1 MKNIFNY
8 IVVGIIIVLTVTSC
22 SRKKDKF
29 LNRSWH
35 SLNTKYNVLYNGNV
49 ALESGKSSVIAAYK
63 DNYWEILPVERLQ
76 ITDDIVSSN
85 KAKNPSIELAEV
97 KAVKA
102 IQKHGMNIKGKEKNP
117 QIDEAY
123 MLLGKARY
131 FDNRFIPA
139 LESFNYI
146 LFKYPAS
153 SNINL
158 AKIWRAKTNLRLQNE
173 DIAIENLKKLIEL
186 EDLSKYDRAEA
197 TSTLAQAYI
206 TNKALDSA
214 ITQLQV
220 ASRLTRNNEQ
230 RGRLHFI
237 EGQLYSTLGKK
248 DSANLAFDKVID
260 LNRRTP
266 RVYMISAH
274 LEKIKNF
281 DLKNGDK
288 LALQELLE
296 DLETNREN
304 RPFLDKI
311 YHQIANYQ
319 LQNGSDSTAI
329 SYFNKSLRT
338 NSEDDY
344 LKVVNYQ
351 TLGDLNFDYSEYSL
365 AGSYYDSTLLS
376 LKENSK
382 SFRAIKRKRENLED
396 VIYYESIAQDNDSIL
411 SVVAMSDADKETY
424 FQSYIETLKLEE
436 EASEKAA
443 ASSGSAL
450 GASQNIVTKKGKS
463 FYFYN
468 PTTVAFGK
476 NEFIRIWGDR
486 ALEPNWRWSSKSTK
500 SDSEAPDEEAKAAE
514 AIEEEEQKRY
524 SVDFYLAQ
532 IPTEEKVL
540 DSIAKERNFAYYQLG
555 LIYKD
560 KFKEY
565 KLAKDK
571 LEQLLKQDPEER
583 LVLPAKY
590 NLYKLYALLDL
601 KRLQALIKS
610 DIIENHP
617 DSRYAEILLNPE
629 SALSNIENS
638 PETRYNNLYA
648 QFELGEYQ
656 QVIDGCDLQI
666 IRLDGD
672 QIVPKLELLKVTSK
686 ARLFGF
692 EAYKE
697 GLNFVALN
705 YPSSMEGKKAARM
718 YETVI
723 PQLESAEFVQDS
735 TQTNFKT
742 IFKFEASE
750 TDKIKDFEED
760 LKIAVEDIDYFKLSV
775 SKDRYDTNT
784 IFVVVHGLKS
794 VQGAFG
800 FAEILKNKN
809 DFKISKSF
817 FGISSKNY
825 QTVQIHKNLEA
836 YLETIN

>member
-1 MKNIFNY
+1 LKNSFSY
-8 IVVGIIIVLTVTSC
+8 IIIGVLILSTVSSC
-22 SRKKDKF
+22 SRKKDRF

-35 SLNTKYNVLYNGNV
+35 SVNTKYNVLFNGNV
-49 ALESGKSSVIAAYK
+49 ALESGKTAIITDYK

-76 ITDDIVSSN
+76 TTEALVLSKKS
-85 KAKNPSIELAEV
+85 KNPSIELAEV
-97 KAVKA
+97 KAIKA

-139 LESFNYI
+139 LEAFNYI

-158 AKIWRAKTNLRLQNE
+158 AKIWRAKTNLRLENE
-173 DIAIENLKKLIEL
+173 EVAIQNLKKLIEF
-186 EDLSKYDRAEA
+186 EKLSKNDIVEA
-197 TSTLAQAYI
+197 SSTLAQAYI
-206 TNKALDSA
+206 TTKSLDSA

-220 ASRLTRNNEQ
+220 ASQLTKNNEQ

-237 EGQLYSTLGKK
+237 EGQLYSILGKK
-248 DSANLAFDKVID
+248 DSANLAFDKVIT
-260 LNRRTP
+260 LNRRSP
-266 RVYMISAH
+266 RAYMINAH

-281 DLKNGDK
+281 DPKNGDK
-288 LALQELLE
+288 IALQDLLE
-296 DLETNREN
+296 ELETNREN
-304 RPFLDKI
+304 RPFLDRI
-311 YHQIANYQ
+311 YHQIAQYQ
-319 LQNGSDSTAI
+319 LLNQSDSIAI
-329 SYFNKSLRT
+329 SYLNKSLRT

-344 LKVVNYQ
+344 LTARNYQ
-351 TLGDLNFDYSEYSL
+351 ILGDLKFDYSEYSL
-365 AGSYYDSTLLS
+365 AGSYYDSTLLKI
-376 LKENSK
+376 KENSK
-382 SFRAIKRKRENLED
+382 PYRAIKRKRDNLED
-396 VIYYESIAQDNDSIL
+396 VIYYESIAKDNDSIL
-411 SVVAMSDADKETY
+411 SVVAMSDTEKETY
-424 FQSYIETLKLEE
+424 FQSYIDTLKS
-436 EASEKAA
+436 EALKKAA
-443 ASSGSAL
+443 QSSENSFAT
-450 GASQNIVTKKGKS
+450 SQNSVTKKGKS

-486 ALEPNWRWSSKSTK
+486 ALETNWRWSSKSAQ
-500 SDSEAPDEEAKAAE
+500 SDLNEADEIAKAE
-514 AIEEEEQKRY
+514 ASEQQKRF
-524 SVDFYLAQ
+524 SVDYYLAQ
-532 IPTEEKVL
+532 LPTQQKAL
-540 DSIAKERNFAYYQLG
+540 DSISKERNFAYYRLG

-565 KLAKDK
+565 KLAQDK
-571 LEQLLKQDPEER
+571 LEQLLKQNPEER

-601 KRLQALIKS
+601 KRLQALIKR

-617 DSRYAEILLNPE
+617 DSRYAEVLLNPE
-629 SALSNIENS
+629 SALSNNENS
-638 PETRYNNLYA
+638 PETLYNNLFT
-648 QFELGEYQ
+648 QFEMGEYQ
-656 QVIDGCDLQI
+656 QVIEGCDLQI

-672 QIVPKLELLKVTSK
+672 QILPKLELLKVTAK

-705 YPSSMEGKKAARM
+705 YPSSIEGKKAARM

-750 TDKIKDFEED
+750 TDEIKEFEET
-760 LKIAVEDIDYFKLSV
+760 LNTAIEDVDYFKLSV
-775 SKDRYDTNT
+775 SKDRYNTNT

-800 FAEILKNKN
+800 FVEILKDKS
-809 DFKISKSF
+809 DLEISRPF

-825 QTVQIHKNLEA
+825 QTVQIHKNLES

>member
-8 IVVGIIIVLTVTSC
+8 IVVGVLTVFTITSC

-35 SLNTKYNVLYNGNV
+35 SVNTKYNVLYNGNI
-49 ALESGKSSVIAAYK
+49 ALESGKTSVNDGYK
-63 DNYWEILPVERLQ
+63 ENYWETLPVERLQ
-76 ITDDIVSSN
+76 ISDEIDLSSN
-85 KAKNPSIELAEV
+85 PKNLNIELAEV

-139 LESFNYI
+139 QEAFNYI

-158 AKIWRAKTNLRLQNE
+158 AKIWRAKTNLRLHNE
-173 DIAIENLKKLIEL
+173 DIAIRNLKNLIES
-186 EDLSKYDRAEA
+186 EELSKYDIVEA
-197 TSTLAQAYI
+197 SSTLAQAYI
-206 TNKALDSA
+206 NNKALDSA

-220 ASRLTRNNEQ
+220 ASQLTKNNEQ

-237 EGQLYSTLGKK
+237 EGQLYSALGVK
-248 DSANLAFDKVID
+248 DSANLAFDKVIA

-266 RVYMISAH
+266 RTYMINAH

-281 DLKNGDK
+281 DPKMDDK
-288 LALQELLE
+288 FILQELLE

-304 RPFLDKI
+304 RPFLDRI
-311 YHQIANYQ
+311 YHQIAKYQ
-319 LQNGSDSTAI
+319 LQNNSDSIAI

-338 NSEDDY
+338 NSDDTY
-344 LKVVNYQ
+344 LKAINYQ
-351 TLGDLNFDYSEYSL
+351 TLGDLNFDDSEYSL
-365 AGSYYDSTLLS
+365 AGSYYDSTLVN

-382 SFRAIKRKRENLED
+382 PFRAIKRKRDNLED
-396 VIYYESIAQDNDSIL
+396 VIYYESIARNNDSIL
-411 SVVAMSDADKETY
+411 NIVEMSDLDKQAY
-424 FQSYIETLKLEE
+424 FQSYIEALKLEE
-436 EASEKAA
+436 EASKKAA
-443 ASSGSAL
+443 KLSSNSGPP
-450 GASQNIVTKKGKS
+450 QNNLTKKGKS

-486 ALEPNWRWSSKSTK
+486 ALETNWRWSSESTK
-500 SDSEAPDEEAKAAE
+500 SELEAVDEIAEITEKAQ
-514 AIEEEEQKRY
+514 QKRY
-524 SVDFYLAQ
+524 SVDYYLTQ
-532 IPTEEKVL
+532 LPTDEKVL

-565 KLAKDK
+565 ELSQNK
-571 LEQLLKQDPEER
+571 LEQLLKQSPEER
-583 LVLPAKY
+583 LVLPTKY
-590 NLYKLYALLDL
+590 NLYKLYTLLDL
-601 KRLQALIKS
+601 KRLQALAKS

-617 DSRYAEILLNPE
+617 NSRYAEILLNPE
-629 SALSNIENS
+629 SVLSNNENS
-638 PETRYNNLYA
+638 PETLYNNLYA

-656 QVIDGCDLQI
+656 QVIEGCNLQI
-666 IRLDGD
+666 TRLDGD

-705 YPSSMEGKKAARM
+705 YPSSIEGKKAARM

-750 TDKIKDFEED
+750 TDAIETFEEA
-760 LKIAVEDIDYFKLSV
+760 LNTAVEDVDYFKLSV

-800 FAEILKNKN
+800 FVEILESKNN
-809 DFKISKSF
+809 LITSKPF

-825 QTVQIHKNLEA
+825 QTVQIHKSLDA

>member
-8 IVVGIIIVLTVTSC
+8 TVVGIIIVLTITSC

-35 SLNTKYNVLYNGNV
+35 SVNTKYNVLYNGNV
-49 ALESGKSSVIAAYK
+49 ALESGKSSVIAAHK

-76 ITDDIVSSN
+76 VSDDIVLSN
-85 KAKNPSIELAEV
+85 KSKNLSIELAEV

-117 QIDEAY
+117 QIDEAF

-139 LESFNYI
+139 LEAFNYI

-173 DIAIENLKKLIEL
+173 DIAIKNLKKLIEF
-186 EDLSKYDRAEA
+186 ENLSKYDTVEA
-197 TSTLAQAYI
+197 SSTLAQAYI
-206 TNKALDSA
+206 TTKALDSA
-214 ITQLQV
+214 ITQLQI
-220 ASRLTRNNEQ
+220 ASRLTKNNEQ

-248 DSANLAFDKVID
+248 DSANLAFDKVIN
-260 LNRRTP
+260 LNRRSP
-266 RVYMISAH
+266 RVYMINAH
-274 LEKIKNF
+274 LEKVKNF
-281 DLKNGDK
+281 DIKNGDK
-288 LALQELLE
+288 LVLQEFFE

-304 RPFLDKI
+304 RPFLDRI
-311 YHQIANYQ
+311 YHQIANYH
-319 LQNGSDSTAI
+319 LQNKSDSTAI

-338 NSEDDY
+338 NSQDDY
-344 LKVVNYQ
+344 LKAVNYQ
-351 TLGDLNFDYSEYSL
+351 TLGDLNFDYSEYSV
-365 AGSYYDSTLLS
+365 AGSYYDSTLLN

-411 SVVAMSDADKETY
+411 SVVAMSEADKKVY
-424 FQSYIETLKLEE
+424 FQKYIETLKQEQ
-436 EASEKAA
+436 EASDKAA
-443 ASSGSAL
+443 ASTGRAL
-450 GASQNIVTKKGKS
+450 GSSQTLGAKKGKS

-486 ALEPNWRWSSKSTK
+486 ALESNWRWSSKSSQLDT
-500 SDSEAPDEEAKAAE
+500 EATDEIAIAA
-514 AIEEEEQKRY
+514 EEEEQKRY

-565 KLAKDK
+565 KRAKDK
-571 LEQLLKQDPEER
+571 LEQLLKQKPEER

-590 NLYKLYALLDL
+590 NLYKIYASLDL
-601 KRLQALIKS
+601 KRLQALVKS
-610 DIIENHP
+610 DIIENFP

-629 SALSNIENS
+629 SALLNNKNS
-638 PETRYNNLYA
+638 PETLYNNLYA

-666 IRLDGD
+666 ILLDGD
-672 QIVPKLELLKVTSK
+672 EIVPKLELLKVTAK

-705 YPSSMEGKKAARM
+705 YPSSIEGKKAAQM

-723 PQLESAEFVQDS
+723 PQLESKEFVQDS

-742 IFKFEASE
+742 IFKFEESE
-750 TDKIKDFEED
+750 IDEIKAFDESLSSAIED
-760 LKIAVEDIDYFKLSV
+760 VDYFKLSV
-775 SKDRYDTNT
+775 SKDRYDANT

-800 FAEILKNKN
+800 FAEILKNIN
-809 DFKISKSF
+809 DFKISKPF

-825 QTVQIHKNLEA
+825 QTIQLHKNLEA

>member
-1 MKNIFNY
+1 MKNSFNY
-8 IVVGIIIVLTVTSC
+8 IIVGLLILLTVSSC
-22 SRKKDKF
+22 SRKKDRF
-29 LNRSWH
+29 INRSWH
-35 SLNTKYNVLYNGNV
+35 AVNTKYNVLFNGNI
-49 ALESGKSSVIAAYK
+49 ALESGKNDVITAYK

-76 ITDDIVSSN
+76 ISDAIVLDD
-85 KAKNPSIELAEV
+85 KAKNSNIELAEV

-139 LESFNYI
+139 LEAFNYI

-158 AKIWRAKTNLRLQNE
+158 AKIWRAKTNIRLQNE
-173 DIAIENLKKLIEL
+173 DVAIQNLKKLIEL
-186 EDLSKYDRAEA
+186 EKLSKYDIVEA
-197 TSTLAQAYI
+197 SSTLAQAYI
-206 TNKALDSA
+206 TTKSLDSA

-220 ASRLTRNNEQ
+220 ASKLTKNNEQ

-237 EGQLYSTLGKK
+237 EGQLYSSLGKK
-248 DSANLAFDKVID
+248 DSANLAFDKVIA
-260 LNRRTP
+260 LNRRSP
-266 RVYMISAH
+266 RVYMINAH

-281 DLKNGDK
+281 DSKNGDK
-288 LALQELLE
+288 IALQDLLE

-304 RPFLDKI
+304 RPFLDRI
-311 YHQIANYQ
+311 YHQIAQYQ
-319 LQNGSDSTAI
+319 LQNQSDSTAI

-338 NSEDDY
+338 NSEDE
-344 LKVVNYQ
+344 LLTATNYQ
-351 TLGDLNFDYSEYSL
+351 ILGDLNFDYSEYSL
-365 AGSYYDSTLLS
+365 AGSYYDSTLLN

-382 SFRAIKRKRENLED
+382 PFREIKRKRDNLED
-396 VIYYESIAQDNDSIL
+396 VIYYETIARDNDSIL
-411 SVVAMSDADKETY
+411 SVVAMSDSEKESY
-424 FQSYIETLKLEE
+424 FQSYIEILKA
-436 EASEKAA
+436 EAEALKKADKSSEN
-443 ASSGSAL
+443 SFGP
-450 GASQNIVTKKGKS
+450 SQNLGFQNGKS
-463 FYFYN
+463 FYFYT

-476 NEFIRIWGDR
+476 NEFVRIWGDR
-486 ALEPNWRWSSKSTK
+486 ALETNWRWSSKSAQ
-500 SDSEAPDEEAKAAE
+500 SDLKVKNEIAKVA
-514 AIEEEEQKRY
+514 EEQQQKRF
-524 SVDFYLAQ
+524 SVEYYLAQ
-532 IPTEEKVL
+532 LPTQENVL
-540 DSIAKERNFAYYQLG
+540 DSISKERNFAYYQLG

-571 LEQLLKQDPEER
+571 LEQLLNQNPEER
-583 LVLPAKY
+583 LILPAKY
-590 NLYKLYALLDL
+590 NLYKVYALLDL
-601 KRLQALIKS
+601 KRLQALAKA
-610 DIIENHP
+610 DIIKNHP

-629 SALSNIENS
+629 SALLNNENS
-638 PETRYNNLYA
+638 PETLYNNLFA
-648 QFELGEYQ
+648 QFESGEYQ
-656 QVIDGCDLQI
+656 QVIEGCDLQI
-666 IRLDGD
+666 VRLDGD
-672 QIVPKLELLKVTSK
+672 QIIPKLELLKVTAK

-692 EAYKE
+692 ESYKK

-705 YPSSMEGKKAARM
+705 YPSSIEGKKAARM

-742 IFKFEASE
+742 IFKFETSE
-750 TDKIKDFEED
+750 TDEIKTFEQTLSTAIED
-760 LKIAVEDIDYFKLSV
+760 VDYFKLSV

-800 FAEILKNKN
+800 FVEILKDKN
-809 DFKISKSF
+809 DLKISKPF

>member
-1 MKNIFNY
+1 LKNIFNY
-8 IVVGIIIVLTVTSC
+8 IVVGIVILLTVSSC
-22 SRKKDKF
+22 SRKKDRF

-35 SLNTKYNVLYNGNV
+35 SVNTKYNVLFNGNV
-49 ALESGKSSVIAAYK
+49 ALESGKTAVIAAYK

-76 ITDDIVSSN
+76 ITDDIVSSD

-139 LESFNYI
+139 QEAFNYI

-173 DIAIENLKKLIEL
+173 DVAIKDLKKLIEL
-186 EDLSKYDRAEA
+186 EDLSKYDIVEA
-197 TSTLAQAYI
+197 SSTLAQAYI
-206 TNKALDSA
+206 TTKSLDSA

-220 ASRLTRNNEQ
+220 ASKLTKNNEQ

-237 EGQLYSTLGKK
+237 EGQLYSSLGKK
-248 DSANLAFDKVID
+248 DSANLAFDKVIA
-260 LNRRTP
+260 LNRRSP
-266 RVYMISAH
+266 RTYMISAH

-281 DLKNGDK
+281 EFKNGDK
-288 LALQELLE
+288 LALQDLLE

-304 RPFLDKI
+304 RPFLDRI
-311 YHQIANYQ
+311 YHQIAKYQ
-319 LQNGSDSTAI
+319 LQNQSDSIAI
-329 SYFNKSLRT
+329 TYFNKSLRT

-344 LKVVNYQ
+344 LTATNYQ
-351 TLGDLNFDYSEYSL
+351 TLGDLNFDYSEYVL
-365 AGSYYDSTLLS
+365 AGSYYDSTLLK

-382 SFRAIKRKRENLED
+382 PYRAIKRKRDNLED
-396 VIYYESIAQDNDSIL
+396 VIYYESIAQANDSIL
-411 SVVAMSDADKETY
+411 SVVAMSDAEKEAY
-424 FQSYIETLKLEE
+424 FQSYIEDLKLEE
-436 EASEKAA
+436 EASKKAA
-443 ASSGSAL
+443 KSSANSFASS
-450 GASQNIVTKKGKS
+450 QNSVTKKGKS

-486 ALEPNWRWSSKSTK
+486 ALETNWRWSSKS
-500 SDSEAPDEEAKAAE
+500 AQPDLKETDEIAKAAE
-514 AIEEEEQKRY
+514 EEKQKRY
-524 SVDFYLAQ
+524 SVGFYVSQ
-532 IPTEEKVL
+532 IPSEEKVL

-565 KLAKDK
+565 KRSQDK
-571 LEQLLKQDPEER
+571 LEQLLNQNPEDR

-601 KRLQALIKS
+601 KRLQALAKS
-610 DIIENHP
+610 DIIDNYP

-629 SALSNIENS
+629 SALLNNENS
-638 PETRYNNLYA
+638 PETLYNNLYA

-656 QVIDGCDLQI
+656 QVIEGCDLQI

-686 ARLFGF
+686 ARLYGF

-723 PQLESAEFVQDS
+723 PQLQSMEFVQDS

-742 IFKFEASE
+742 IFKFEESE
-750 TDKIKDFEED
+750 TNEIKEFKEALSTAIED
-760 LKIAVEDIDYFKLSV
+760 VDYFKLSV

-800 FAEILKNKN
+800 FVEILKTKN
-809 DFKISKSF
+809 DLEVSKPF

-825 QTVQIHKNLEA
+825 QTVQIHKTLEA

>member
-1 MKNIFNY
+1 LKNSFNY
-8 IVVGIIIVLTVTSC
+8 IIVGLLILLTVSSC
-22 SRKKDKF
+22 SRKKDRF
-29 LNRSWH
+29 INRSWH
-35 SLNTKYNVLYNGNV
+35 AVNTKYNVLFNGNV
-49 ALESGKSSVIAAYK
+49 ALESGKNDVITAYK

-76 ITDDIVSSN
+76 ITDDVDFSN
-85 KAKNPSIELAEV
+85 TSKNSSIELAEV

-102 IQKHGMNIKGKEKNP
+102 IQKHGMNIRGKEKNP

-139 LESFNYI
+139 LEAFNYI

-158 AKIWRAKTNLRLQNE
+158 AKIWRAKTNIRLQNE
-173 DIAIENLKKLIEL
+173 DIAIQNLKKLIEL
-186 EDLSKYDRAEA
+186 EKLSKYDIVEA
-197 TSTLAQAYI
+197 SSTLAQAYI
-206 TNKALDSA
+206 TTKSLDSA

-220 ASRLTRNNEQ
+220 ASKLTKNNEQ

-237 EGQLYSTLGKK
+237 EGQLYSNLGKK
-248 DSANLAFDKVID
+248 DSANLAFDKVIA
-260 LNRRTP
+260 LNRRSP
-266 RVYMISAH
+266 RVYMINAH

-281 DLKNGDK
+281 DSKNGDK
-288 LALQELLE
+288 IALQDLLE

-304 RPFLDKI
+304 RPFLDRI
-311 YHQIANYQ
+311 YHQIAQYQ
-319 LQNGSDSTAI
+319 LQNQSDSTAI

-338 NSEDDY
+338 NTEDK
-344 LKVVNYQ
+344 LLTATNYQ
-351 TLGDLNFDYSEYSL
+351 ILGDLNFDESKYSL
-365 AGSYYDSTLLS
+365 AGSYYDSTLLN
-376 LKENSK
+376 LEENSK
-382 SFRAIKRKRENLED
+382 PFRYIKRKRDNLED
-396 VIYYESIAQDNDSIL
+396 VIYYETIARDNDSIL
-411 SVVAMSDADKETY
+411 SVVAMSDSEKESY
-424 FQSYIETLKLEE
+424 FQSYIELLKAEAEALKKADKSLEN
-436 EASEKAA
+436 SF
-443 ASSGSAL
+443 GP
-450 GASQNIVTKKGKS
+450 SQNLGFQNGKS
-463 FYFYN
+463 FYFYT

-476 NEFIRIWGDR
+476 KEFIRIWGDR
-486 ALEPNWRWSSKSTK
+486 ALETNWRWSSKSTQ
-500 SDSEAPDEEAKAAE
+500 SDSKAENAIAKAA
-514 AIEEEEQKRY
+514 EEEEQKRF
-524 SVDFYLAQ
+524 SVEYYLAQ
-532 IPTEEKVL
+532 LPTQKNVL

-555 LIYKD
+555 LMYKD

-571 LEQLLKQDPEER
+571 LEQLLNQNPEGR

-601 KRLQALIKS
+601 KRLQALAKT
-610 DIIENHP
+610 DIIENHS

-629 SALSNIENS
+629 SALLNNENS
-638 PETRYNNLYA
+638 PETLYNNLYV
-648 QFELGEYQ
+648 QFESGEYQ
-656 QVIDGCDLQI
+656 QVIEGCDLQI
-666 IRLDGD
+666 VRLDGD
-672 QIVPKLELLKVTSK
+672 QIIPKLELLKVTAK

-705 YPSSMEGKKAARM
+705 YPSSIEGKKAARM
-718 YETVI
+718 YEVVI

-742 IFKFEASE
+742 IFKFESSE
-750 TDKIKDFEED
+750 TDEIKTFEET
-760 LKIAVEDIDYFKLSV
+760 LSTAIEDVDYFKLSV

-800 FAEILKNKN
+800 FVEILKDKN
-809 DFKISKSF
+809 DLEISKPF

>member
-1 MKNIFNY
+1 MKNSFSY
-8 IVVGIIIVLTVTSC
+8 IIIGVLILSTVSSC
-22 SRKKDKF
+22 SRKKDRF

-35 SLNTKYNVLYNGNV
+35 SVNTKYNVLFNGNV
-49 ALESGKSSVIAAYK
+49 ALESGKTAVITDYK

-76 ITDDIVSSN
+76 TTDALVLSKKS
-85 KAKNPSIELAEV
+85 KNPSIELAEV
-97 KAVKA
+97 KAIKA

-139 LESFNYI
+139 LEAFNYI

-158 AKIWRAKTNLRLQNE
+158 AKIWRAKTNLRLENE
-173 DIAIENLKKLIEL
+173 EVAIQNLKKLIEF
-186 EDLSKYDRAEA
+186 EKLSKNDIVEA
-197 TSTLAQAYI
+197 SSTLAQAYI
-206 TNKALDSA
+206 TTKSLDSA

-220 ASRLTRNNEQ
+220 ASQLTKNNEQ

-237 EGQLYSTLGKK
+237 EGQLYSILGKK
-248 DSANLAFDKVID
+248 DSANLAFDKVIA
-260 LNRRTP
+260 LNRRSP
-266 RVYMISAH
+266 RAYMINAH

-281 DLKNGDK
+281 DPKNGDK
-288 LALQELLE
+288 IALQDLLE
-296 DLETNREN
+296 ELETNREN
-304 RPFLDKI
+304 RPFLDRI
-311 YHQIANYQ
+311 YHQIAQYQ
-319 LQNGSDSTAI
+319 LLNQSDSIAI
-329 SYFNKSLRT
+329 SYLNKSLRT

-344 LKVVNYQ
+344 LTARNYQ
-351 TLGDLNFDYSEYSL
+351 ILGDLKFDYSEYSL
-365 AGSYYDSTLLS
+365 AGSYYDSTLLKI
-376 LKENSK
+376 KENSK
-382 SFRAIKRKRENLED
+382 PYRAIKRKRDNLED
-396 VIYYESIAQDNDSIL
+396 VIYYESIAKDNDSIL
-411 SVVAMSDADKETY
+411 SVVAMSDPEKETY
-424 FQSYIETLKLEE
+424 FQSYIDTLKS
-436 EASEKAA
+436 EALKKAA
-443 ASSGSAL
+443 QSSENSFAT
-450 GASQNIVTKKGKS
+450 SQNSVTKKGKS

-486 ALEPNWRWSSKSTK
+486 ALETNWRWSSKSAQ
-500 SDSEAPDEEAKAAE
+500 SDLNEADEIAKAE
-514 AIEEEEQKRY
+514 ASEQQKRF
-524 SVDFYLAQ
+524 SVDYYLAQ
-532 IPTEEKVL
+532 LPTQQKAL
-540 DSIAKERNFAYYQLG
+540 DSISKERNFAYYQLG

-565 KLAKDK
+565 KLAQDK
-571 LEQLLKQDPEER
+571 LEQLLKQNPEER

-601 KRLQALIKS
+601 KRLQALIKR

-617 DSRYAEILLNPE
+617 DSRYAEVLLNPE
-629 SALSNIENS
+629 SALSNNENS
-638 PETRYNNLYA
+638 PETLYNNLYT
-648 QFELGEYQ
+648 QFEMGEYQ
-656 QVIDGCDLQI
+656 QVIEGCDLQI

-672 QIVPKLELLKVTSK
+672 QILPKLELLKVTAK

-705 YPSSMEGKKAARM
+705 YPSSIEGKKAARM

-750 TDKIKDFEED
+750 TDEIKEFEET
-760 LKIAVEDIDYFKLSV
+760 LNTAIEDVDYFKLSV
-775 SKDRYDTNT
+775 SKDRYNTNT

-800 FAEILKNKN
+800 FVEILKDKS
-809 DFKISKSF
+809 DLEISRPF

-825 QTVQIHKNLEA
+825 QTVQIHKNLES

>member
-1 MKNIFNY
+1 LKNIFNY
-8 IVVGIIIVLTVTSC
+8 IVVGIVILLTVSSC
-22 SRKKDKF
+22 SRKKDRF

-35 SLNTKYNVLYNGNV
+35 SVNTKYNVLFNGNV
-49 ALESGKSSVIAAYK
+49 ALESGKTAVIAAYK

-76 ITDDIVSSN
+76 ITDDIVSSD

-139 LESFNYI
+139 QEAFNYI

-173 DIAIENLKKLIEL
+173 DVAIKDLKKLIEL
-186 EDLSKYDRAEA
+186 EDLSKYDIVEA
-197 TSTLAQAYI
+197 SSTLAQAYI
-206 TNKALDSA
+206 TTKSLDSA

-220 ASRLTRNNEQ
+220 ASKLTKNNEQ

-237 EGQLYSTLGKK
+237 EGQLYSSLGKK
-248 DSANLAFDKVID
+248 DSANLAFDKVIA
-260 LNRRTP
+260 LNRRSP
-266 RVYMISAH
+266 RTYMISAH

-281 DLKNGDK
+281 EFKNGDK
-288 LALQELLE
+288 LALQDLLE

-304 RPFLDKI
+304 RPFLDRI
-311 YHQIANYQ
+311 YHQIAKYQ
-319 LQNGSDSTAI
+319 LQNQSDSIAI
-329 SYFNKSLRT
+329 TYFNKSLRT

-344 LKVVNYQ
+344 LTATNYQ
-351 TLGDLNFDYSEYSL
+351 TLGDLNFDYSEYVL
-365 AGSYYDSTLLS
+365 AGSYYDSTLLK

-382 SFRAIKRKRENLED
+382 PYRAIKRKRDNLED
-396 VIYYESIAQDNDSIL
+396 VIYYESIAQANDSIL
-411 SVVAMSDADKETY
+411 SVVAMSDAEKEAY
-424 FQSYIETLKLEE
+424 FQSYIEVLKLEE
-436 EASEKAA
+436 EASKKAA
-443 ASSGSAL
+443 KSSANSFASS
-450 GASQNIVTKKGKS
+450 QNSVTKKGKS

-486 ALEPNWRWSSKSTK
+486 ALETNWRWSSKS
-500 SDSEAPDEEAKAAE
+500 AQPDLKETDEIAKAAE
-514 AIEEEEQKRY
+514 AEKQKRY
-524 SVDFYLAQ
+524 SVDFYVSQ
-532 IPTEEKVL
+532 IPSEEKVL

-565 KLAKDK
+565 KRSQDK
-571 LEQLLKQDPEER
+571 LEQLLNQNPEDR
-583 LVLPAKY
+583 LILPAKY

-601 KRLQALIKS
+601 KRLQALAKS
-610 DIIENHP
+610 DIIDNYP

-629 SALSNIENS
+629 SALLNNENS
-638 PETRYNNLYA
+638 PETLYNNLYA

-656 QVIDGCDLQI
+656 QVIEGCDLQI

-686 ARLFGF
+686 ARLYGF

-723 PQLESAEFVQDS
+723 PQLQSMEFVQDS

-742 IFKFEASE
+742 IFKFEESE
-750 TDKIKDFEED
+750 TNEIKEFKEALSTAIED
-760 LKIAVEDIDYFKLSV
+760 VDYFKLSV

-800 FAEILKNKN
+800 FVEILENKN
-809 DFKISKSF
+809 DLKVSKPF

-825 QTVQIHKNLEA
+825 QTVQIHKNVKT

>member
-8 IVVGIIIVLTVTSC
+8 IVVGVLTVFTITSC

-35 SLNTKYNVLYNGNV
+35 SVNTKYNVLYNGNI
-49 ALESGKSSVIAAYK
+49 ALESGKTSVNDGYK
-63 DNYWEILPVERLQ
+63 ENYWETLPVERLQ
-76 ITDDIVSSN
+76 ISDEIDLSSN
-85 KAKNPSIELAEV
+85 PKNLNIELAEV

-139 LESFNYI
+139 QEAFNYI

-158 AKIWRAKTNLRLQNE
+158 AKIWRAKTNLRLHNE
-173 DIAIENLKKLIEL
+173 DIAIRNLKNLIES
-186 EDLSKYDRAEA
+186 EELSKYDIVEA
-197 TSTLAQAYI
+197 SSTLAQAYI
-206 TNKALDSA
+206 NNKALDSA
-214 ITQLQV
+214 ITQSQV
-220 ASRLTRNNEQ
+220 ASQLTKNNEQ

-237 EGQLYSTLGKK
+237 EGQLYSALGVK
-248 DSANLAFDKVID
+248 DSANLAFDKVIA

-266 RVYMISAH
+266 RTYMINAH

-281 DLKNGDK
+281 DPKMDDK
-288 LALQELLE
+288 FILQELLE

-304 RPFLDKI
+304 RPFLDRI
-311 YHQIANYQ
+311 YHQIAKYQ
-319 LQNGSDSTAI
+319 LQNNSDSIAI

-338 NSEDDY
+338 NSDDTY
-344 LKVVNYQ
+344 LKAINYQ
-351 TLGDLNFDYSEYSL
+351 TLGDLNFDDSEYSL
-365 AGSYYDSTLLS
+365 AGSYYDSTLVN

-382 SFRAIKRKRENLED
+382 PFRAIKRKRDNLED
-396 VIYYESIAQDNDSIL
+396 VIYYESIARNNDSIL
-411 SVVAMSDADKETY
+411 NIVEMSDLDKQAY
-424 FQSYIETLKLEE
+424 FQSYIEALKLEE
-436 EASEKAA
+436 EASKKAA
-443 ASSGSAL
+443 KLSSNSGPP
-450 GASQNIVTKKGKS
+450 QNNLTKKGKS

-486 ALEPNWRWSSKSTK
+486 ALETNWRWSSESTK
-500 SDSEAPDEEAKAAE
+500 SELEAVDEIAEITEKAQ
-514 AIEEEEQKRY
+514 QKRY
-524 SVDFYLAQ
+524 SVDYYLTQ
-532 IPTEEKVL
+532 LPTDEKVL

-565 KLAKDK
+565 ELSQNK
-571 LEQLLKQDPEER
+571 LEQLLKQSPEER
-583 LVLPAKY
+583 LVLPTKY
-590 NLYKLYALLDL
+590 NLYKLYTLLDL
-601 KRLQALIKS
+601 KRLQALAKS

-617 DSRYAEILLNPE
+617 NSRYAEILLNPE
-629 SALSNIENS
+629 SVLSNNENS
-638 PETRYNNLYA
+638 PETLYNNLYA

-656 QVIDGCDLQI
+656 QVIEGCNLQI
-666 IRLDGD
+666 TRLDGD

-705 YPSSMEGKKAARM
+705 YPSSIEGKKAARM

-750 TDKIKDFEED
+750 TDAIETFEEA
-760 LKIAVEDIDYFKLSV
+760 LNTAVEDVDYFKLSV

-800 FAEILKNKN
+800 FVEILESKNN
-809 DFKISKSF
+809 LITSKPF

-825 QTVQIHKNLEA
+825 QTVQIHKNLDA

>member
-22 SRKKDKF
+22 SRKKDRF
-29 LNRSWH
+29 LNRAWH
-35 SLNTKYNVLYNGNV
+35 SVNTKYNVLYNGNV
-49 ALESGKSSVIAAYK
+49 ALESGKTSVIAAYK

-76 ITDDIVSSN
+76 ITDDIDFSN

-117 QIDEAY
+117 QIDESY

-139 LESFNYI
+139 LEAFNYI

-173 DIAIENLKKLIEL
+173 DLAIENLKKLIEL
-186 EDLSKYDRAEA
+186 ENLSKYDIVEA
-197 TSTLAQAYI
+197 SSTLAQAYI
-206 TNKALDSA
+206 TTKALDSA

-220 ASRLTRNNEQ
+220 ASQLTKNNEQ

-237 EGQLYSTLGKK
+237 EGQLYSVLGKK

-260 LNRRTP
+260 LNRRSP
-266 RVYMISAH
+266 RAYMISAH
-274 LEKIKNF
+274 LEKVKNF
-281 DLKNGDK
+281 DLENGDK
-288 LALQELLE
+288 LELQELLE
-296 DLETNREN
+296 ELETNREN

-311 YHQIANYQ
+311 YHQIAKYQ
-319 LQNGSDSTAI
+319 LQNQSDSTAI

-344 LKVVNYQ
+344 LKAINYQ

-365 AGSYYDSTLLS
+365 AGSYYDSTLLN

-411 SVVAMSDADKETY
+411 SVVAMSDADKEVY

-436 EASEKAA
+436 ASEKAA
-443 ASSGSAL
+443 ASTGNSF
-450 GASQNIVTKKGKS
+450 GASQNAVTKKGKS

-486 ALEPNWRWSSKSTK
+486 ALETNWRWSSKSAQ
-500 SDSEAPDEEAKAAE
+500 SDTEATDEIEKAAE
-514 AIEEEEQKRY
+514 AAEEEEQKRY

-565 KLAKDK
+565 KRAQNK
-571 LEQLLKQDPEER
+571 LEYLLKQNPEER

-601 KRLQALIKS
+601 KRLQALAKS
-610 DIIENHP
+610 DIIENFP

-629 SALSNIENS
+629 SALLNNENS
-638 PETRYNNLYA
+638 PETLYNNLYA

-672 QIVPKLELLKVTSK
+672 QIVPKLELLKVTAK

-705 YPSSMEGKKAARM
+705 YPSSIEGKKAAQM
-718 YETVI
+718 YATVI
-723 PQLESAEFVQDS
+723 PQLESVEFVQDS

-750 TDKIKDFEED
+750 TDEIKAFDES
-760 LKIAVEDIDYFKLSV
+760 LSTAIEDIDYFKLSI

-809 DFKISKSF
+809 DFIISKPF

>member
-1 MKNIFNY
+1 MKNSFSY
-8 IVVGIIIVLTVTSC
+8 IIIGVLILSTVSSC
-22 SRKKDKF
+22 SRKKDRF

-35 SLNTKYNVLYNGNV
+35 SVNTKYNVLFNGNV
-49 ALESGKSSVIAAYK
+49 ALESGKTAVITDYK

-76 ITDDIVSSN
+76 TTDALVLSKKS
-85 KAKNPSIELAEV
+85 KNPSIELAEV
-97 KAVKA
+97 KAIKA

-139 LESFNYI
+139 LEAFNYI

-158 AKIWRAKTNLRLQNE
+158 AKIWRAKTNLRLENE
-173 DIAIENLKKLIEL
+173 EVAIQNLKKLIEF
-186 EDLSKYDRAEA
+186 EKLSKYDIVEA
-197 TSTLAQAYI
+197 SSTLAQAYI
-206 TNKALDSA
+206 KTKSLDSA

-220 ASRLTRNNEQ
+220 ASQLTKNNEQ

-237 EGQLYSTLGKK
+237 EGQLYSILGKK
-248 DSANLAFDKVID
+248 DSANLAFDKVIA
-260 LNRRTP
+260 LNRRSP
-266 RVYMISAH
+266 RAYMINAH

-281 DLKNGDK
+281 DPKNGDK
-288 LALQELLE
+288 IALQDLLE
-296 DLETNREN
+296 ELETNREN
-304 RPFLDKI
+304 RPFLDRI
-311 YHQIANYQ
+311 YHQIAQYQ
-319 LQNGSDSTAI
+319 LLNQSDSIAI
-329 SYFNKSLRT
+329 SYLNKSLRT

-344 LKVVNYQ
+344 LTARNYQ
-351 TLGDLNFDYSEYSL
+351 ILGDLKFDYSEYSL
-365 AGSYYDSTLLS
+365 AGSYYDSTLLKI
-376 LKENSK
+376 KENSK
-382 SFRAIKRKRENLED
+382 PYRAIKRKRDNLED
-396 VIYYESIAQDNDSIL
+396 VIYYESIAKDNDSIL
-411 SVVAMSDADKETY
+411 SVVAMSDTEKETY
-424 FQSYIETLKLEE
+424 FQSYIDTLKS
-436 EASEKAA
+436 EALKKAA
-443 ASSGSAL
+443 QSSENSFAT
-450 GASQNIVTKKGKS
+450 SQNSVTKKGKS

-486 ALEPNWRWSSKSTK
+486 ALETNWRWSSKSAQ
-500 SDSEAPDEEAKAAE
+500 SDLNEADEIAKAE
-514 AIEEEEQKRY
+514 ASEQQKRF
-524 SVDFYLAQ
+524 SVDYYLAQ
-532 IPTEEKVL
+532 LPTQQKAL
-540 DSIAKERNFAYYQLG
+540 DSISKERNFAYYQLG

-565 KLAKDK
+565 KLAQDK
-571 LEQLLKQDPEER
+571 LEQLLKQNPEER

-601 KRLQALIKS
+601 KRLQALIKR

-617 DSRYAEILLNPE
+617 DSRYAEVLLNPE
-629 SALSNIENS
+629 SALSNNENS
-638 PETRYNNLYA
+638 PETLYNNLYT
-648 QFELGEYQ
+648 QFEMGEYQ
-656 QVIDGCDLQI
+656 QVIEGCDLQI

-672 QIVPKLELLKVTSK
+672 QILPKLELLKVTAK

-705 YPSSMEGKKAARM
+705 YPSSIEGKKAARM

-750 TDKIKDFEED
+750 TDEIKEFEET
-760 LKIAVEDIDYFKLSV
+760 LNTAIEDVDYFKLSV
-775 SKDRYDTNT
+775 SKDRYNTNT

-800 FAEILKNKN
+800 FVEILKDKS
-809 DFKISKSF
+809 DLEISRPF

-825 QTVQIHKNLEA
+825 QTVQIHKNLES

>member
-1 MKNIFNY
+1 MKNSFNY
-8 IVVGIIIVLTVTSC
+8 IIVGLLILLTVSSC
-22 SRKKDKF
+22 SRKKDRF
-29 LNRSWH
+29 INRSWH
-35 SLNTKYNVLYNGNV
+35 AVNTKYNVLFNGNI
-49 ALESGKSSVIAAYK
+49 ALESGKNDVITAYK

-76 ITDDIVSSN
+76 ISDAIVLDD
-85 KAKNPSIELAEV
+85 KAKNSNIELAEV

-139 LESFNYI
+139 LEAFNYI

-158 AKIWRAKTNLRLQNE
+158 AKIWRAKTNIRLQNE
-173 DIAIENLKKLIEL
+173 DVAIQNLKKLIEL
-186 EDLSKYDRAEA
+186 EKLSKYDIVEA
-197 TSTLAQAYI
+197 SSTLAQAYI
-206 TNKALDSA
+206 TTKSLDSA

-220 ASRLTRNNEQ
+220 ASKLTKNNEQ

-237 EGQLYSTLGKK
+237 EGQLYSSLGKK
-248 DSANLAFDKVID
+248 DSANLAFDKVIA
-260 LNRRTP
+260 LNRRSP
-266 RVYMISAH
+266 RVYMINAH

-281 DLKNGDK
+281 DSKNGDK
-288 LALQELLE
+288 IALQDLLE

-304 RPFLDKI
+304 RPFLDRI
-311 YHQIANYQ
+311 YHQIAQYQ
-319 LQNGSDSTAI
+319 LQNQSDSTAI

-338 NSEDDY
+338 NSEDE
-344 LKVVNYQ
+344 LLTATNYQ
-351 TLGDLNFDYSEYSL
+351 ILGDLNFDYSEYSL
-365 AGSYYDSTLLS
+365 AGSYYDSTLLN

-382 SFRAIKRKRENLED
+382 PFREIKRKRDNLED
-396 VIYYESIAQDNDSIL
+396 VIYYETIARDNDSIL
-411 SVVAMSDADKETY
+411 SVVAMSDSEKESY
-424 FQSYIETLKLEE
+424 FQSYIEILKA
-436 EASEKAA
+436 EAEALKKADKSSEN
-443 ASSGSAL
+443 SFGP
-450 GASQNIVTKKGKS
+450 SQNLGFQNGKS
-463 FYFYN
+463 FYFYT

-476 NEFIRIWGDR
+476 NEFVRIWGDR
-486 ALEPNWRWSSKSTK
+486 ALETNWRWSSKSAQ
-500 SDSEAPDEEAKAAE
+500 SDLKVKNEIAKVA
-514 AIEEEEQKRY
+514 EEQQQKRF
-524 SVDFYLAQ
+524 SVEYYLAQ
-532 IPTEEKVL
+532 LPTQENVL
-540 DSIAKERNFAYYQLG
+540 DSISKERNFAYYQLG

-571 LEQLLKQDPEER
+571 LEQLLNQNPEER
-583 LVLPAKY
+583 LILPAKY
-590 NLYKLYALLDL
+590 NLYKVYALLDL
-601 KRLQALIKS
+601 KRLQALAKA
-610 DIIENHP
+610 DIIKNHP

-629 SALSNIENS
+629 SALLNNENS
-638 PETRYNNLYA
+638 PETLYNNLFA
-648 QFELGEYQ
+648 QFESGEYQ
-656 QVIDGCDLQI
+656 QVIEGCDLQI
-666 IRLDGD
+666 VRLDGD
-672 QIVPKLELLKVTSK
+672 QIIPKLELLKVTAK

-692 EAYKE
+692 ESYKK

-705 YPSSMEGKKAARM
+705 YPSSIEGKKAARM

-742 IFKFEASE
+742 IFKFETSE
-750 TDKIKDFEED
+750 TDEIKTFEQTLSTAIED
-760 LKIAVEDIDYFKLSV
+760 VDYFKLSV

-800 FAEILKNKN
+800 FVEILKDKN
-809 DFKISKSF
+809 DLEISKPF

>member
-1 MKNIFNY
+1 MKNNFSY
-8 IVVGIIIVLTVTSC
+8 IIIGVLILSTVSSC
-22 SRKKDKF
+22 SRKKDRF

-35 SLNTKYNVLYNGNV
+35 SVNTKYNVLFNGNV
-49 ALESGKSSVIAAYK
+49 ALESGKNTVITTYK

-76 ITDDIVSSN
+76 TTDAIVLGN

-139 LESFNYI
+139 LEAFNYI

-158 AKIWRAKTNLRLQNE
+158 AKIWRAKTNLRLENE
-173 DIAIENLKKLIEL
+173 EVAIQNLKKLIEF
-186 EDLSKYDRAEA
+186 EKLSKYDIVEA
-197 TSTLAQAYI
+197 SSTLAQAYI
-206 TNKALDSA
+206 TTKSLDSA

-220 ASRLTRNNEQ
+220 ASQLTKNNEQ

-237 EGQLYSTLGKK
+237 EGQLYSILGKK
-248 DSANLAFDKVID
+248 DSANLAFDKVIA
-260 LNRRTP
+260 LNRRSP
-266 RVYMISAH
+266 RAYMINAH

-281 DLKNGDK
+281 DPKNGDK
-288 LALQELLE
+288 IALQDLLE
-296 DLETNREN
+296 ELETNREN
-304 RPFLDKI
+304 RPFLDRI
-311 YHQIANYQ
+311 YHQIAQYQ
-319 LQNGSDSTAI
+319 LLNQSDSIAI
-329 SYFNKSLRT
+329 SYLNKSLRT

-344 LKVVNYQ
+344 LTARNYQ
-351 TLGDLNFDYSEYSL
+351 ILGDLKFDYSEYSL
-365 AGSYYDSTLLS
+365 AGSYYDSTLLK

-382 SFRAIKRKRENLED
+382 PYRAIKRKRDNLED
-396 VIYYESIAQDNDSIL
+396 VIYYESIAKDNDSIL
-411 SVVAMSDADKETY
+411 SVVAMSDTEKETY
-424 FQSYIETLKLEE
+424 FQSYIDTLKS
-436 EASEKAA
+436 EALKKAA
-443 ASSGSAL
+443 QSSENSFAT
-450 GASQNIVTKKGKS
+450 SQNSLTKKGKS

-486 ALEPNWRWSSKSTK
+486 ALETNWRWSSKSAQ
-500 SDSEAPDEEAKAAE
+500 SDLNEADEIAKAE
-514 AIEEEEQKRY
+514 ASEQQKRF
-524 SVDFYLAQ
+524 SVDYYLAQ
-532 IPTEEKVL
+532 LPTQQKAL
-540 DSIAKERNFAYYQLG
+540 DSISKERNFAYYQLG

-565 KLAKDK
+565 KLAQDK
-571 LEQLLKQDPEER
+571 LEQLLKQNPEER

-601 KRLQALIKS
+601 KRLQALIKR

-617 DSRYAEILLNPE
+617 DSRYAEVLLNPE
-629 SALSNIENS
+629 SALSNNENS
-638 PETRYNNLYA
+638 PETLYNNLYT
-648 QFELGEYQ
+648 QFEMGEYQ
-656 QVIDGCDLQI
+656 HVIEGCDLQI

-672 QIVPKLELLKVTSK
+672 QILPKLELLKVTAK

-705 YPSSMEGKKAARM
+705 YPSSIEGKKAARM

-750 TDKIKDFEED
+750 TDEIKEFEET
-760 LKIAVEDIDYFKLSV
+760 LNTAIEDVDYFKLSV
-775 SKDRYDTNT
+775 SKDRYNTNT

-800 FAEILKNKN
+800 FVEILKDKS
-809 DFKISKSF
+809 DLEISRPF

-825 QTVQIHKNLEA
+825 QTVQIHKNLES

>member
-1 MKNIFNY
+1 LKNIFNY

-486 ALEPNWRWSSKSTK
+486 ALESNWRWSSKSTK

-750 TDKIKDFEED
+750 TDEIKDFEED

>member
-1 MKNIFNY
+1 MKTIFNY
-8 IVVGIIIVLTVTSC
+8 IVLGALTVFTITSC

-29 LNRSWH
+29 LNRTWH
-35 SLNTKYNVLYNGNV
+35 SVNTKYNVLYNGTV
-49 ALESGKSSVIAAYK
+49 ALEAGKIAVNSAYK
-63 DNYWEILPVERLQ
+63 ENYWEVLPVERLQ
-76 ITDDIVSSN
+76 ITDDIDSN
-85 KAKNPSIELAEV
+85 TKTKDPSIELAEV

-102 IQKHGMNIKGKEKNP
+102 IQKRGMNIKGKEKNT

-123 MLLGKARY
+123 ILLGQARY

-139 LESFNYI
+139 LEAFNYI

-173 DIAIENLKKLIEL
+173 ETAIKNLKQLIAL
-186 EDLSKYDRAEA
+186 EPLSKKDRLEA

-206 TNKALDSA
+206 TTKSLDSA
-214 ITQLQV
+214 ITQLQL
-220 ASRLTRNNEQ
+220 ASQLTKNNEQ

-237 EGQLYSTLGKK
+237 EGQLYSALGIK
-248 DSANLAFDKVID
+248 DSANIAFDKVID

-266 RVYMISAH
+266 RDYMISAH

-281 DLKNGDK
+281 DIENGNK
-288 LALQELLE
+288 LALQDLLE

-311 YHQIANYQ
+311 YHRIAAYH
-319 LQNGSDSTAI
+319 LQNKSDSVAI
-329 SYFNKSLRT
+329 TYFNKSLRT

-344 LKVVNYQ
+344 LTALNYQ
-351 TLGDLNFDYSEYSL
+351 TLGDLSYDYSEYSK

-376 LKENSK
+376 LKDNSK
-382 SFRAIKRKRENLED
+382 SYRAIKRKRDNLED
-396 VIYYESIAQDNDSIL
+396 VIYYESISRDNDSIL
-411 SVVAMSDADKETY
+411 SLVALSDTDKEAY
-424 FQSYIETLKLEE
+424 FQTYIESLKLAE
-436 EASEKAA
+436 EASEKGAA
-443 ASSGSAL
+443 LTGNGFDGSTNAV
-450 GASQNIVTKKGKS
+450 AKKGKT

-468 PTTVAFGK
+468 PTSVAFGK
-476 NEFIRIWGDR
+476 NEFIRIWGER
-486 ALEPNWRWSSKSTK
+486 ALEANWRWSSKTTQSESETVLETENGVDN
-500 SDSEAPDEEAKAAE
+500 SDQE
-514 AIEEEEQKRY
+514 RF
-524 SVDFYLAQ
+524 SVDYYLAQ
-532 IPTEEKVL
+532 IPTEQTAL

-560 KFKEY
+560 KFKDY
-565 KLAKDK
+565 KRAQGK
-571 LEQLLKQDPEER
+571 LEALLTQNPEDR
-583 LVLPAKY
+583 LVLPTKY
-590 NLYKLYALLDL
+590 NLYKLYALLEF
-601 KRLQALIKS
+601 KRLQARAKN

-629 SALSNIENS
+629 SALLNTENS

-648 QFELGEYQ
+648 QFESGNYQ
-656 QVIDGCDLQI
+656 EVIDGCDIQI

-672 QIVPKLELLKVTSK
+672 EIVPKLELLKVTSK

-705 YPSSMEGKKAARM
+705 YPSSIEGKKAAQM

-723 PQLESAEFVQDS
+723 PALENQEFVQDS
-735 TQTNFKT
+735 TQTSFKL
-742 IFKFEASE
+742 IFKFETKE
-750 TDKIKDFEED
+750 TDQSIALEGV
-760 LKIAVEDIDYFKLSV
+760 LKAAIEGVDYFNYTV
-775 SKDRYDTNT
+775 SRDRYDTNT

-794 VQGAFG
+794 VQGALG
-800 FAEILKNKN
+800 FVEILENKN
-809 DFKISKSF
+809 DLKISKPF

-825 QTVQIHKNLEA
+825 QTVQIHKNVKT

>member
-1 MKNIFNY
+1 LKNIFNY

-22 SRKKDKF
+22 SRKKDRF
-29 LNRSWH
+29 LNRAWH
-35 SLNTKYNVLYNGNV
+35 SVNTKYNILYNGNV
-49 ALESGKSSVIAAYK
+49 ALESGKTSVIAAYK

-76 ITDDIVSSN
+76 ITDDIDFRN
-85 KAKNPSIELAEV
+85 KAKNLSIELAEV

-117 QIDEAY
+117 QIDEAF

-139 LESFNYI
+139 LEAFNYI

-153 SNINL
+153 NNINL

-173 DIAIENLKKLIEL
+173 DIAIKNLKRLIEL
-186 EDLSKYDRAEA
+186 EDLSKYDIVEA
-197 TSTLAQAYI
+197 SSTLAQAYI
-206 TNKALDSA
+206 TTKALDSA

-220 ASRLTRNNEQ
+220 ASQLTKNNEQ

-237 EGQLYSTLGKK
+237 EGQLYSALGKK

-260 LNRRTP
+260 LNRRSP
-266 RVYMISAH
+266 RAYMISAH
-274 LEKIKNF
+274 LEKVKNF

-288 LALQELLE
+288 LELQELLE

-311 YHQIANYQ
+311 YHQIAKYQ
-319 LQNGSDSTAI
+319 LQNESDSTAI

-344 LKVVNYQ
+344 LKAVNYQ

-411 SVVAMSDADKETY
+411 SVVAMSDADKEVY

-436 EASEKAA
+436 EVSEKVA
-443 ASSGSAL
+443 ASTGNSF
-450 GASQNIVTKKGKS
+450 GASQNAVTKKGKS

-486 ALEPNWRWSSKSTK
+486 ALETNWRWSSKSAQ
-500 SDSEAPDEEAKAAE
+500 SDTETTDEIEKAAE
-514 AIEEEEQKRY
+514 AAEEEEQKRY
-524 SVDFYLAQ
+524 SVDYYLAQ

-565 KLAKDK
+565 KRAQNK
-571 LEQLLKQDPEER
+571 LEYLLKQNPEER

-601 KRLQALIKS
+601 KRLQALAKS
-610 DIIENHP
+610 DIIENFP

-629 SALSNIENS
+629 SALLNNENS
-638 PETRYNNLYA
+638 PETLYNNLYA

-705 YPSSMEGKKAARM
+705 YPSSIEGKKAAQM
-718 YETVI
+718 HETVI
-723 PQLESAEFVQDS
+723 PQLESVEFVQDS

-750 TDKIKDFEED
+750 TDEIKAFDES
-760 LKIAVEDIDYFKLSV
+760 LSTAIEDIDYFKLSI

-809 DFKISKSF
+809 DFIISKPF

>member
-1 MKNIFNY
+1 MKTIFNY
-8 IVVGIIIVLTVTSC
+8 IVLGALTVFTITSC

-29 LNRSWH
+29 LNRTWH
-35 SLNTKYNVLYNGNV
+35 SVNTKYNVLYNGTV
-49 ALESGKSSVIAAYK
+49 ALEAGKIAVNSAYK
-63 DNYWEILPVERLQ
+63 ENYWEVLPVERLQ
-76 ITDDIVSSN
+76 ITDDIDSN
-85 KAKNPSIELAEV
+85 TKTKDPSIELAEV

-102 IQKHGMNIKGKEKNP
+102 IQKRGMNIKGKEKNP

-123 MLLGKARY
+123 ILLGQARY

-139 LESFNYI
+139 LEAFNYI

-173 DIAIENLKKLIEL
+173 ETAIKNLKQLIAL
-186 EDLSKYDRAEA
+186 EPLSKKDRVEA

-206 TNKALDSA
+206 TTKSLDSA
-214 ITQLQV
+214 ITQLQL
-220 ASRLTRNNEQ
+220 ASQLTKNNEQ

-237 EGQLYSTLGKK
+237 EGQLYSALGIK
-248 DSANLAFDKVID
+248 DSANIAFDKVID

-266 RVYMISAH
+266 RDYMISAH

-281 DLKNGDK
+281 DIENGNK
-288 LALQELLE
+288 LALQDLLE

-311 YHQIANYQ
+311 YHRIAAYH
-319 LQNGSDSTAI
+319 LQNKSDSVAI
-329 SYFNKSLRT
+329 TYFNKSLRT

-344 LKVVNYQ
+344 LTALNYQ
-351 TLGDLNFDYSEYSL
+351 TLGDLSYDYSEYSK

-376 LKENSK
+376 LKDNSK
-382 SFRAIKRKRENLED
+382 SYRAIKRKRDNLED
-396 VIYYESIAQDNDSIL
+396 VIYYESISRDNDSIL
-411 SVVAMSDADKETY
+411 SLVALSDTDKEAY
-424 FQSYIETLKLEE
+424 FQTYIESLKLAE
-436 EASEKAA
+436 EASEKGAA
-443 ASSGSAL
+443 LTGNGFDGSTNAV
-450 GASQNIVTKKGKS
+450 AKKGKT

-468 PTTVAFGK
+468 PTSVAFGK
-476 NEFIRIWGDR
+476 NEFIRIWGER
-486 ALEPNWRWSSKSTK
+486 ALEANWRWSSKTTQSESETVLETENGVDN
-500 SDSEAPDEEAKAAE
+500 SDQE
-514 AIEEEEQKRY
+514 RF
-524 SVDFYLAQ
+524 SVDYYLAQ
-532 IPTEEKVL
+532 IPTEQTAL

-560 KFKEY
+560 KFKDY
-565 KLAKDK
+565 KRAQGK
-571 LEQLLKQDPEER
+571 LEALLTQNPEDR
-583 LVLPAKY
+583 LVLPTKY
-590 NLYKLYALLDL
+590 NLYKLYALLEF
-601 KRLQALIKS
+601 KRLQARAKN

-629 SALSNIENS
+629 SALLNTENS

-648 QFELGEYQ
+648 QFESGNYQ
-656 QVIDGCDLQI
+656 EVIDGCDIQI

-672 QIVPKLELLKVTSK
+672 EIVPKLELLKVTSK

-705 YPSSMEGKKAARM
+705 YPSSIEGKKAAQM

-723 PQLESAEFVQDS
+723 PALENQEFVQDS
-735 TQTNFKT
+735 TQTSFKL
-742 IFKFEASE
+742 IFKFETKE
-750 TDKIKDFEED
+750 TDQS
-760 LKIAVEDIDYFKLSV
+760 IALEGVLEAAIEGVDYFNYTV
-775 SKDRYDTNT
+775 SRDRYDTNT

-794 VQGAFG
+794 VQGALG
-800 FAEILKNKN
+800 FVEILENKN
-809 DFKISKSF
+809 DLKISKPF

-825 QTVQIHKNLEA
+825 QTVQIHKNVKT